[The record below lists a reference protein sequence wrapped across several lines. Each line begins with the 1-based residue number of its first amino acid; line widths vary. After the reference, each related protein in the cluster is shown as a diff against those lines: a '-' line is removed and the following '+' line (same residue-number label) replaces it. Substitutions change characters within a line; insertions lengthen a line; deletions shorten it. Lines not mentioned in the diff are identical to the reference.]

1 MKKKRN
7 PHKTLKNKLD
17 KLWSL
22 AIRKMYK
29 RCIVCGSPDNLQAH
43 HCIVRKGQSLG
54 VRWLLENGV
63 ALCYTCHIFK
73 LHGNQGDKQFL
84 DRYMEAVNQAV
95 TSEAQEAII
104 EIGHRVNK
112 MSVEDMEEIVESLT
126 KYLEANV

>member
-1 MKKKRN
+1 MKRN
-7 PHKTLKNKLD
+7 PRKTLKNKLD

-29 RCIVCGSPDNLQAH
+29 RCIVCGTADNLQAH

-54 VRWLLENGV
+54 VRWLLDNGV
-63 ALCYTCHIFK
+63 ALCYACHIFK

-95 TSEAQEAII
+95 TSEAQEAIV

-112 MSVEDMEEIVESLT
+112 MTVDDMEAIVETLT
-126 KYLEANV
+126 KYLEAA